1 MSEAESADPSVYVV
15 GAVQRTSIVVADA
28 LVKVTADG
36 GFGVGDATVND
47 HWCGVARVFPG
58 ALASRAPTPTVTVYV
73 PTVNAVAWEIVR
85 TVSPTVHPVV
95 FVTAGA
101 IVIAATVAAGPI
113 ASENV
118 ITMFAVP
125 ATVVPVGVA
134 ETTVG
139 RVLST
144 WNCALHAF
152 PTSPAVSAASM
163 HTTTLTALIVPGTF
177 HVYTSGEGRLV
188 SRLATTPFPLEDV

>member
-1 MSEAESADPSVYVV
+1 MAEAESADPSVYVV

-36 GFGVGDATVND
+36 GVGGGDATVND
-47 HWCGVARVFPG
+47 PGDGAARGFPG
-58 ALASRAPTPTVTVYV
+58 ARAL
-73 PTVNAVAWEIVR
+73 
-85 TVSPTVHPVV
+85 SP
-95 FVTAGA
+95 
-101 IVIAATVAAGPI
+101 
-113 ASENV
+113 
-118 ITMFAVP
+118 
-125 ATVVPVGVA
+125 
-134 ETTVG
+134 
-139 RVLST
+139 

-177 HVYTSGEGRLV
+177 HLYTSGEGRLV